1 MDLME
6 RGNDEDVSETEL
18 KTIKVQLRDKQKKM
32 EKLDD
37 EILQLVSESENA
49 EYV

>member
-32 EKLDD
+32 DKLDD
-37 EILQLVSESENA
+37 EVLQLVSESENA